1 MATAVSL
8 TTTGRRTPGRVEECV
23 YRSKAPVETAVAPVA
38 TAVKAPVAPVK
49 AAVTPVLNVL
59 AYIRE
64 SFLNTRAYDW
74 RGRSR

>member
-1 MATAVSL
+1 M
-8 TTTGRRTPGRVEECV
+8 TGRRTPGRVEECV
-23 YRSKAPVETAVAPVA
+23 YRSKAPVETAI
-38 TAVKAPVAPVK
+38 KAAVAPVK

-64 SFLNTRAYDW
+64 SFLGTRAYDW